1 MADNAFLIHQYSDRH
16 TAHMKGLEE
25 KQVIGYLGKEKRT
38 ALYNFFI
45 CAALSKVVAR

>member
-1 MADNAFLIHQYSDRH
+1 MADNTFLIHQYSDRH

-38 ALYNFFI
+38 ALYNFLYL
-45 CAALSKVVAR
+45 CSTVKKS